1 MENFEQHVI
10 SEYAASTILQPKQ
23 KKKKSTKGASP
34 RARRARRKTKPEE
47 VLVNALRADEGL
59 AEELASLIWNGGEE
73 TILETKLKKEKA
85 SERVDFAPVDLDF
98 GFGPQPDDQEEE
110 EQPVVEEKVEPTFVK
125 DLRTRRIRDAMEA
138 SVHDTS
144 GNSEA
149 GAALL
154 RKLLMPEL
162 VVDEVVDATTTSFAD
177 GIDAELVRATAVDP
191 DERTAADLAVIQQSL
206 GCWHPFFDI
215 ARGRLRAKLLR
226 HVQLVSQTKAFRVI
240 FLQGEIADSVYI
252 VYSGRLHM
260 RSLPEPPPDR
270 DRLLRGPM
278 AQDQAQFDACVDA
291 TLGACLAVLDR
302 GDAFG
307 ETAFV
312 PDGYGRRE
320 TTVVTAEPNCYLF
333 RISRRALL
341 PERVEKG
348 RLSSFKQA
356 PHDGFLAVLRKPAAK
371 RTEDDLEIVLHFCS
385 WQPFFLAL
393 EKSAA
398 KVACRHLR
406 LVEARSHEVVVLQ
419 GAEADAYFIVYVGSA
434 DVYVQKDSG
443 ALAEWEQAQEDHG
456 TATLPLA
463 VAGACV
469 FKLQQGFA
477 FGESG
482 LDDGKHRN
490 ATVVA
495 NSKRTML
502 LALYRDDIR
511 AALGQP
517 SASSSES
524 KTTRKLTIILDDTK
538 ATPKRRR
545 RSSTKINK
553 T

>member
-23 KKKKSTKGASP
+23 KKKSTKGKSP
-34 RARRARRKTKPEE
+34 RARRAKTKPED

-73 TILETKLKKEKA
+73 TILETKLKREKA
-85 SERVDFAPVDLDF
+85 TERVDFAPVNLDF
-98 GFGPQPDDQEEE
+98 GFEPEPDEEEE

-154 RKLLMPEL
+154 RKLVMPEL
-162 VVDEVVDATTTSFAD
+162 VVDEVVHATTTGFAD

-191 DERTAADLAVIQQSL
+191 DERTAADLAVIQHSL

-252 VYSGRLHM
+252 VYSGRLQM

-278 AQDQAQFDACVDA
+278 AQDQAEFDACVDG
-291 TLGACLAVLDR
+291 TLGPCLAVLDR

-320 TTVVTAEPNCYLF
+320 TSVVTAEPNCYLF

-371 RTEDDLEIVLHFCS
+371 RTDHDLEKVMHFCS

-393 EKSAA
+393 EKSVA
-398 KVACRHLR
+398 KIACRHLR
-406 LVEARSHEVVVLQ
+406 LVEAHTHEVVVLQ

-434 DVYVQKDSG
+434 DVYVQNDSG
-443 ALAEWEQAQEDHG
+443 ALAEWRQAQEDHG

-482 LDDGKHRN
+482 LDDGKQRN

-495 NSKRTML
+495 NNKRTML

-511 AALGQP
+511 AALGTQGGTT
-517 SASSSES
+517 SSDT
-524 KTTRKLTIILDDTK
+524 KTPYKIILDDTK

-545 RSSTKINK
+545 RSSTKIK